1 MTLGSA
7 TLGVTLLLT
16 LGAFLVLL
24 SSLGP
29 AALLYVAM
37 LGPQVPWLLP
47 GLLAQTIPP
56 GLLGG
61 TLLAHSTADATWRP
75 TVPDVLKATV
85 VLTLVTLYLTGWL
98 APLAFE
104 RTGAAVDRFRDQPA
118 VERQAPAPPVARPL
132 PELMR
137 DASEPARTELWRRLQ
152 LVALCAAFGL
162 AAAAVVGSGVR
173 MNTATV
179 VGITAVAFIWQM
191 HRWIA
196 AG

>member
-37 LGPQVPWLLP
+37 LATVVP

-61 TLLAHSTADATWRP
+61 TLLSHSTADATWRS
-75 TVPDVLKATV
+75 TVPDVLKATI

-104 RTGAAVDRFRDQPA
+104 RTGAAVDRFHDQPV

-132 PELMR
+132 PELVR

-152 LVALCAAFGL
+152 LVALCAAFGF

-173 MNTATV
+173 MNTPTV

-191 HRWIA
+191 HRWIE